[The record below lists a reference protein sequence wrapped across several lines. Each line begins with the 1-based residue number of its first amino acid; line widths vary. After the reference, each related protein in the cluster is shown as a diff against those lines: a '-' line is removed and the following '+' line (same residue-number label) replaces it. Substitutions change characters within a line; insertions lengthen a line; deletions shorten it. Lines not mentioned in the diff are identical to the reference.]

1 MAIIRR
7 GQGAV
12 SGDVSNSRILV
23 SACLIVGLVAV
34 IVFLMW
40 IKFRVLP
47 GTATTRSLEL
57 PRMQEE
63 RRRKGIERHML
74 ESMPVVTYRESLE
87 LDEIDGVLKLHTST
101 THPGEIE
108 EGIPTATEG
117 EPMHGPEATIAQR
130 SEIGVE
136 DIPPKT
142 SSTSVNCT
150 EMPNK
155 NDVPNDTGR
164 SRSRQCSVCTEDF
177 IENEKI
183 RILPCRHIYHKRCID
198 PWLLHFAG
206 TCPLW

>member
-1 MAIIRR
+1 
-7 GQGAV
+7 
-12 SGDVSNSRILV
+12 
-23 SACLIVGLVAV
+23 
-34 IVFLMW
+34 
-40 IKFRVLP
+40 
-47 GTATTRSLEL
+47 
-57 PRMQEE
+57 
-63 RRRKGIERHML
+63 ML

-101 THPGEIE
+101 THPDEIE

-117 EPMHGPEATIAQR
+117 EPMHGPEAAIAQQ

-155 NDVPNDTGR
+155 NDVPNGPGR
-164 SRSRQCSVCTEDF
+164 SGSRQCSVCTEDF